1 MKAILMLFTVL
12 GIPLTILNMLGGVV
26 SGVWLAILG
35 EWGSIGYGVLAMIFS
50 GFVLGIALMP
60 SLLFAAPAA
69 YFAEKGIVFLFYI
82 FAFFSSIYVVALMTA
97 WCGAVLYFFAM
108 RATSDT
114 WIPILIW
121 SYGVALGP
129 WQWMAQKDAQGG
141 GGEASMATTFFAQVG
156 YVVMILMAILMRVTI
171 ADLLSVFIV
180 IMLVGVFFQCAFAV
194 QSMRAVRASVPP
206 FDEFDDA

>member
-26 SGVWLAILG
+26 SGVWPAILG

-69 YFAEKGIVFLFYI
+69 YFPEKGIVFLFYI

-97 WCGAVLYFFAM
+97 WCRAVLYFFAM